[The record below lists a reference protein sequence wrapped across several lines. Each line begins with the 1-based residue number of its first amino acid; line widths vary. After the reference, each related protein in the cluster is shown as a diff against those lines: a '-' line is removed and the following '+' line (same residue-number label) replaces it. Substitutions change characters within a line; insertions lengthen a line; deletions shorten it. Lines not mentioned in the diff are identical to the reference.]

1 MGRLRHRQEMFC
13 QRFVETAN
21 AAAAARAAG
30 YAPESAR
37 NAGYRLLRHPRIGA
51 RIAEIQAEI
60 ALISCQDINVLLG
73 KLENVYRRAVSDHH
87 FATAARAV
95 ELQAKLSR
103 VPLNNKAELG
113 TEDDRDRRTSSGG
126 GTESFPRPSMDDI
139 FVRQ

>member
-30 YAPESAR
+30 YRPGSAR
-37 NAGYRLLRHPRIGA
+37 NAGYRLMRHPRIAA

-73 KLENVYRRAVSDHH
+73 KLENVYRRAVNDHH

-95 ELQAKLSR
+95 ELQAKLSG
-103 VPLNNKAELG
+103 VPLTSKPGLG
-113 TEDDRDRRTSSGG
+113 VEDDTDQRASSGA
-126 GTESFPRPSMDDI
+126 GTESFSKPSLDDI